1 MMSLSVKT
9 VPPYKTRLFQIFIAS
24 LLMALLPVLIFAQTV
39 TVEGTGQT
47 QEEALHDAFRNA
59 VERAVGVMVDSSTV
73 VQNYAVVK
81 DEIYANSQGFIR
93 DYEILSQRQQGRQ
106 VVLSVK
112 VTVDTEP
119 NSKLYSELQRLKII
133 DTMLRDPRIAVVIPE
148 FHISRTIPDPAGET
162 AIIRKLT
169 NAGFKRLIDPQRIN
183 QIRYSNAVKAIMRG
197 DNKEAVNIAT
207 NLGVDYLI
215 VGEAFSEFAGN
226 VLNSG
231 LISCRARVEA
241 RLIKADT
248 GEIITAHGTHATGL
262 DITEA
267 IAAKTA
273 LNNAGELM
281 GDYMIEKLMSFA
293 SNPNKGLQLIVRSV
307 NSFNRVNALE
317 AQLKQVKGVSS
328 VFLREY
334 SGGKAVFD
342 LNYTGTPQT
351 LANAMANFYN
361 ISIRVEEMGNNI
373 ITAVIN

>member
-1 MMSLSVKT
+1 MMSLAIKAAQ
-9 VPPYKTRLFQIFIAS
+9 PYKTRLFQIFIVG
-24 LLMALLPVLIFAQTV
+24 LLMALLPALIFAETV

-59 VERAVGVMVDSSTV
+59 VERAVGIMIDSSTV
-73 VQNYAVVK
+73 TQNYAVVK
-81 DEIYANSQGFIR
+81 DEIYAKSQGFIR
-93 DYEILSQRQQGRQ
+93 DYQILSQRQQGRQ
-106 VVLSVK
+106 TILSVK

-148 FHISRTIPDPAGET
+148 FHVSDRIPDPAGET

-169 NAGFKRLIDPQRIN
+169 DAGFQRLIDPQRMN
-183 QIRYSNAVKAIMRG
+183 QIRYSNSVKAIMRG
-197 DNKEAVNIAT
+197 DKKEAVNIAT

-215 VGEAFSEFAGN
+215 VGEAFSQFAGN

-231 LISCRARVEA
+231 IISCRARVEA

-248 GEIITAHGTHATGL
+248 GEIITAHGTEATGV
-262 DITEA
+262 DITEF
-267 IAAKTA
+267 IAAKKA

-281 GDYMIEKLMSFA
+281 GDYMIEKLMAFA
-293 SNPNKGLQLIVRSV
+293 SNPNKGLQLVVRVTSY
-307 NSFNRVNALE
+307 SKVNAFE
-317 AQLKQVKGVSS
+317 EQLKQVRGVSS
-328 VFLREY
+328 VYLRDY

-361 ISIRVEEMGNNI
+361 ISIRVEEMGNNL
-373 ITAVIN
+373 ITAVVN

>member
-1 MMSLSVKT
+1 MMSPAVKA
-9 VPPYKTRLFQIFIAS
+9 VQPYKTRLFQIFIVS
-24 LLMALLPVLIFAQTV
+24 LLMVLLPILIFAETV

-59 VERAVGVMVDSSTV
+59 VERAVGIMIDSTTV
-73 VQNYAVVK
+73 TQNYAVMK
-81 DEIYANSQGFIR
+81 DEIYAKSQGFIR
-93 DYEILSQRQQGRQ
+93 DYQILSQRQQGRQ
-106 VVLSVK
+106 TILSVK

-148 FHISRTIPDPAGET
+148 FHVSDRIPDPAGET

-169 NAGFKRLIDPQRIN
+169 DAGFRRLIDPQRMN
-183 QIRYSNAVKAIMRG
+183 QIRYSNSVKAIMRG
-197 DNKEAVNIAT
+197 DKKEAVNIAT

-215 VGEAFSEFAGN
+215 VGEAFSQFAGN

-231 LISCRARVEA
+231 IISCRARVEA

-248 GEIITAHGTHATGL
+248 GEIITAHGTEATGL

-267 IAAKTA
+267 IAAKKA

-281 GDYMIEKLMSFA
+281 GDYMIEKLMAFA
-293 SNPNKGLQLIVRSV
+293 SNPNKGLQLVVRVTSY
-307 NSFNRVNALE
+307 SKVNALE
-317 AQLKQVKGVSS
+317 EQLKQVRGVSS
-328 VFLREY
+328 VYLRDY

-361 ISIRVEEMGNNI
+361 ISIRVEEMGNNL
-373 ITAVIN
+373 ITAVVN